1 MKIDTWKTDF
11 KAFVNSL
18 DMPSDDYNGVME
30 YIDEVPYGISLEW
43 INKYLEWLD
52 SLDNEFAQLAKV
64 SIKTMVESWK
74 KEQT

>member
-1 MKIDTWKTDF
+1 MKVDEWKTDF

-18 DMPSDDYNGVME
+18 DMPRDDYNGIMD
-30 YIDEVPYGISLEW
+30 YIDEAPYGISLEW
-43 INKYLEWLD
+43 INKHLEWLD